1 MKKVVVIEAL
11 SPLWKDAL
19 KKRGLEKT
27 KKEIEGFEARTK
39 KLLQIEGKTVISFL
53 FSHYHLI
60 AYISFKFSKWQ
71 TLRRFWE
78 FSAALAEIKID
89 HDKGI
94 TPDIMWEDLLNQYM
108 DETFNSKEEKI
119 ALLLFSQIIPLLK
132 I

>member
-1 MKKVVVIEAL
+1 MKKAVIVETL

-19 KKRGLEKT
+19 KKRGFEKT

-39 KLLQIEGKTVISFL
+39 KLLQVEGKTVISFL
-53 FSHYHLI
+53 FSPYHLI
-60 AYISFKFSKWQ
+60 AYLSFKFSKWQ

-78 FSAALAEIKID
+78 FSAALAEVKID

-94 TPDIMWEDLLNQYM
+94 APDILWHDLLQQYM
-108 DETFNSKEEKI
+108 AETFNSKEEKI

-132 I
+132 L